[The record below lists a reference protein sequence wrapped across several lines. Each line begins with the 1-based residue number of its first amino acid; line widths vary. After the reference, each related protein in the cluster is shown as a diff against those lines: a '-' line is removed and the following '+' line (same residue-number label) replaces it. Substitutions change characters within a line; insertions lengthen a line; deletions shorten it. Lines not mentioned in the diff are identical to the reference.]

1 MLLILSMDQRCG
13 VMSGKQ
19 KPPLFPSEFCL
30 HSRRHRRTC
39 SLLSS
44 VFRDAEEHGQGHPA
58 SDSQNLNPDLS
69 GPALLAVLLSCLCL
83 FPMSTQEPYQTP
95 PHGDTTRLLNYV

>member
-1 MLLILSMDQRCG
+1 MLPILSMDQCCS

-30 HSRRHRRTC
+30 HRRRHRRTC

-44 VFRDAEEHGQGHPA
+44 VFRDAEEHSQGHPT
-58 SDSQNLNPDLS
+58 SESQNLNLDLS
-69 GPALLAVLLSCLCL
+69 GPGLLAVLLSCLCL
-83 FPMSTQEPYQTP
+83 FYP
-95 PHGDTTRLLNYV
+95 